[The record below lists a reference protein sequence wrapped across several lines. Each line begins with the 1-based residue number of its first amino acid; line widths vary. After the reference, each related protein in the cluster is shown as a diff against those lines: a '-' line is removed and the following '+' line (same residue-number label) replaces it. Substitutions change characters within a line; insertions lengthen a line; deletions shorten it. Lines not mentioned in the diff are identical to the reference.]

1 MCSLFAVVYASPVGK
16 IGVVSGKVNI
26 MRGDSKQVAKN
37 NMPLENKDIIET
49 SKDSTAQL
57 VFLDNSVATIGPNTT
72 FDLKSY
78 PIGTDEGADLQ
89 VSKGIFKFMTGNM
102 SKLAKQN
109 FKLQTKTTTM
119 GIRGTHL
126 IVKSDDENDIFVC
139 LSGEIMV
146 KHNNKNI
153 DEHSVPAGYS
163 IQASQAGYN
172 KVEKTDIEFLKTLNQ
187 QFRNNALSDNSTP
200 IVVSDLSQYFDKK
213 SIDDTKQSA
222 TFLTESNSD
231 VSVIFDAMSNKK
243 GMVGAVVST
252 MSTQNS
258 TNGYIAITPVSDDE
272 SIGYLNFYEP
282 MLQIFPATSGQ
293 NYTTQSAIYSS
304 SFIPNN
310 AIASLV
316 NIDTQTLNLP
326 YNALYSNASSN
337 GYLYYDN
344 LKQFYSWNIE
354 KQLQNNAIYSEIG
367 FAGKQS
373 ALSLLP
379 ANQFLFYKNIIDQNI
394 ISSYN
399 SGVSITD
406 NINSTAKGVIVN
418 TLNNNVLVTSLSGN
432 INYGARLYADQNNN
446 AIFSYIYNGNNNQSI
461 TAQGKFYGDYYQGIG
476 MLNTYLKDND
486 DIFSQVVAAYRGNLS
501 LPFVPATPE
510 TGTASFDGYTFS
522 WRSDLNSNI
531 TTSIISNPIS
541 WTINKNTGAITGT
554 IRCKDNSVDCQLDG
568 GKSSYIS
575 ANAYKAQA
583 ASNDAT
589 VNIYTQFQNTEEY
602 DAYLSAGVYFSTDNL
617 GIENGVFIAGE
628 RTPTDVIN
636 SLIANNRVFD
646 YSGYVDGYIH
656 NSSSNTMDYI
666 NAQQSTI
673 NARIDF
679 GSANPISGNMNI
691 VSFGADDGISKQISA
706 NLVPIGSSITPSS
719 SSFASSITQG
729 TGTSNTSGISGS
741 LNGKLYGPQATSIGG
756 GFTINGQNSNLE
768 NIQAFGIFKGQKQ

>member
-1 MCSLFAVVYASPVGK
+1 MCSLLAVVYASPVGK

-139 LSGEIMV
+139 LSGEIKV

-310 AIASLV
+310 AIASQV

-326 YNALYSNASSN
+326 YNTLYSNASSN

-486 DIFSQVVAAYRGNLS
+486 DIFSQVVASYRGNLS

-531 TTSIISNPIS
+531 TTSMISNPIS

-568 GKSSYIS
+568 DKSSYIS

-583 ASNDAT
+583 ANNDAT
-589 VNIYTQFQNTEEY
+589 VNIYTQFQNTDEY
-602 DAYLSAGVYFSTDNL
+602 DAYLSAGVYFSTDNS

-706 NLVPIGSSITPSS
+706 NLVASGSSITPSS

-729 TGTSNTSGISGS
+729 TGASNTSSISGS

-756 GFTINGQNSNLE
+756 GFTINGQNTNLQ